1 MKDIYVD
8 PSVRGKPL
16 KARKLVIEIELFDP
30 ESFDPV
36 ALIKTIERSFLMDG
50 QPALKVIDTLLTGF
64 DK

>member
-1 MKDIYVD
+1 MKDVFVD
-8 PSVRGKPL
+8 PSVRGKPFEA
-16 KARKLVIEIELFDP
+16 KKLVIEIELFDP

-36 ALIKTIERSFLMDG
+36 ALKENVERSFLIDG